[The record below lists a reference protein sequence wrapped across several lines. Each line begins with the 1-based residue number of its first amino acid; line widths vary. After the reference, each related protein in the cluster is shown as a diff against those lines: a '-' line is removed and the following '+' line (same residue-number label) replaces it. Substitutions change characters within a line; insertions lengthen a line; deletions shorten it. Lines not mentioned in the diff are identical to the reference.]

1 MRHLPSWMI
10 LGALVLLFVAAQFIR
25 STGSAPADDATDAK
39 KPPLF
44 QGWPDPKVVLV
55 LTGLLDGYME
65 PCGCSGKENLQGGLS
80 RRDSF
85 LGTLAD
91 KKWPVVP
98 MDVGGIVKRFGKQS
112 ELKYQVIMVDG
123 LTKMGYKAI
132 GFGPADLRLSA
143 IELLPIVGGG
153 ATPVVS
159 ANIGL
164 LQFDAQTVP
173 YFKVIE
179 AGGKKIGVT
188 SIVGDEYRRP
198 FVNAADG
205 QSVDSDIKSK
215 PADQAIAEVLP
226 RLQAAKC
233 DVLVLLSHATIA
245 ESQALAKKFPQFNV
259 VVSAGG
265 ADVPPAEAAFV
276 PGTKTRLIEVGHKGM
291 YAIAL
296 GLYDDLNQIRY
307 ERVPLDSRFDE
318 SKRMKQPMAGLQD
331 GLKAL
336 GLEGLGVKPLQHL
349 SGKTF
354 VGSKVC
360 GDCHTKA
367 YAIWEQTPHAHALE
381 TLVKLDP
388 SREFDPECIS
398 CHVTGWEPQKFYP
411 FVGGYLSQAKTP
423 LLAGNGC
430 ENCHGPGSKHAAAE
444 AGEIKASDADVKRF
458 RDEMRL
464 SLATPESRRKAID
477 NCLQCHDIDN
487 SIGFKNG
494 DAFDAYWEKVK
505 HKGKD

>member
-1 MRHLPSWMI
+1 VRHLPSWMI
-10 LGALVLLFVAAQFIR
+10 LGALVLLFVAAQFVR
-25 STGSAPADDATDAK
+25 LTQSAPAGDVADAK
-39 KPPLF
+39 KAPLF

-55 LTGLLDGYME
+55 LTGLVDGYME

-85 LGTLAD
+85 LVTLAE

-98 MDVGGIVKRFGKQS
+98 MDLGGIVKRFGKQA
-112 ELKYQVIMVDG
+112 ELKYQAMVDG

-143 IELLPIVGGG
+143 IELLPIVGGDE
-153 ATPVVS
+153 TPFVS
-159 ANIGL
+159 ANVGL
-164 LQFDAQTVP
+164 LQFDEQTVP
-173 YFKVIE
+173 FFKVIE

-188 SIVGDEYRRP
+188 SVLGDEYRRT
-198 FVNAADG
+198 V
-205 QSVDSDIKSK
+205 SDSEIKAK

-245 ESQALAKKFPQFNV
+245 ESQALAKKFPQFHV

-265 ADVPPAEAAFV
+265 ADVPPAEPAFV

-291 YAIAL
+291 YAIVL
-296 GLYDDLNQIRY
+296 GLYDDPNQVRY
-307 ERVPLDSRFDE
+307 ERVPLDTRFGD
-318 SKRMKQPMAGLQD
+318 SKRMTQTMAGLQD
-331 GLKAL
+331 QLKEL
-336 GLEGLGVKPLQHL
+336 GLEGLGIKPALHR

-354 VGSKVC
+354 VGSNVC

-367 YAIWEQTPHAHALE
+367 HAIWKETPHAHALE
-381 TLVKLDP
+381 TLVKADP
-388 SREFDPECIS
+388 SREFDAECLS
-398 CHVTGWEPQKFYP
+398 CHVTGWDPQKFFP
-411 FVGGYLSQAKTP
+411 FVGGYLSREKTP

-444 AGEIKASDADVKRF
+444 AGEIKASDADLTRF
-458 RDEMRL
+458 REEMRL